1 MYDAYSCVII
11 VLVCPGRRLYLL
23 YTHTVS
29 THDTAWKGK
38 EQNTSGQ
45 AAPLRIGPQ
54 LIESLISE
62 TYLLLGLLKLV
73 DLRRR

>member
-1 MYDAYSCVII
+1 M
-11 VLVCPGRRLYLL
+11 
-23 YTHTVS
+23 
-29 THDTAWKGK
+29 AWKGK

-45 AAPLRIGPQ
+45 AAPLLIGRQ
-54 LIESLISE
+54 LTESLISE